1 MVTNGTTPAVSVA
14 GDWPLI
20 NHKDCAMKLLLLT
33 LPTIA
38 AMCVLAVAAHAGELT
53 VTVTDIRD
61 AKGSLMALVVNSDAA
76 WNNQAKPVAA
86 QKVAAAQGEMTLH
99 FKDLPAGTY
108 AVQVMHD
115 ENDNQQLDMNFL
127 GIPSEGYGFSNNPT
141 VMRRAKFDE
150 ARFDFTDNATITIR
164 LR

>member
-1 MVTNGTTPAVSVA
+1 
-14 GDWPLI
+14 
-20 NHKDCAMKLLLLT
+20 MKNILT
-33 LPTIA
+33 LPTLA
-38 AMCVLAVAAHAGELT
+38 AMLGIAVAAHAGELT

-61 AKGSLMALVVNSDAA
+61 AKGSLMALLVNSDAA
-76 WNNQAKPVAA
+76 WNNQAKPIAA

-127 GIPSEGYGFSNNPT
+127 GIPSEGYGFSNNPN

-150 ARFDFTDNATITIR
+150 ARFDFADNAAITIR